1 VDDRAKELIRCG
13 DELFSKR
20 SPLLSLWQTIADQF
34 YPERAEFTVTRTLG
48 DEFASHLNDS
58 YPLIIRRELGDFLST
73 LRRKD
78 QEWFQ
83 VSVER
88 DNLLDNGGKRFLE
101 YATTVQRRAMYDRRS
116 QFTKTMKEADHDFIT
131 FGQPVLTIE
140 PNFATNTLLYQCWH
154 LRDVVWSFTL
164 DGRIAEVHRKW
175 KPTARQLAKLFEK
188 KPGASLHP
196 QVSGKLEKDPY
207 CEIECRHVVV
217 SIDDYEPEK
226 RLKTQAYTELYIDVA
241 NQHVM
246 YEAPLRNAKYVIPRW
261 KTLSGTQYG
270 HSPAVT
276 VGLPDARLIQAM
288 SLTLLEAGEMAVR
301 PPMAAKIDVI
311 PAGAKLF
318 AGGITAIDA
327 EYDGRIE
334 DAIAPIMN
342 DHRSLPF
349 GLEILKDK
357 QAMLAQAFYIQKI
370 NLPQFDHEMT
380 AFEFSQRLQEYIR
393 NVIPLFE
400 PIESEYHAQVCDQT
414 FQVLLEVNAFGD
426 PRMFPRSVRGQET
439 TFQFDSPLSQAV
451 EREKGQRFLEAKS
464 LVDQAVAYDP
474 ACSSIVDWRT
484 SLRDALDGKRT
495 PAKWLRSEAEVEKYA
510 QSVQQQ
516 QQLQQQIQLAQ
527 QGGEAGQAVGAA
539 QQAINAAA

>member
-1 VDDRAKELIRCG
+1 MDERCKDLIRCG

-20 SPLLSLWQTIADQF
+20 APLLSLWQTIAEQF
-34 YPERAEFTVTRTLG
+34 YVERAEFTVVRSIG
-48 DEFASHLNDS
+48 EEFADHLNDS

-88 DNLLDNGGKRFLE
+88 DNLLDNSGKRFLD
-101 YATTVQRRAMYDRRS
+101 YATQVQRRAMYDRRT
-116 QFTKTMKEADHDFIT
+116 QFTRAMKEADHDFVT

-140 PNFATNTLLYQCWH
+140 ANYTSNTLLYQCWH
-154 LRDVVWSFTL
+154 LRDCVWRFTL

-175 KPTARQLAKLFEK
+175 SPTCRQLCNLFGK
-188 KPGASLHP
+188 KPGASLHTSVLS
-196 QVSGKLEKDPY
+196 QLEKNPY
-207 CEIECRHVVV
+207 QEIECRHIVISVE
-217 SIDDYEPEK
+217 DYEPEK
-226 RLKTQAYTELYIDVA
+226 RRQTQTYTELYVDVL
-241 NQHVM
+241 NQHVI
-246 YEAPLRNAKYVIPRW
+246 YEAPLRNPKYVIPRW
-261 KTLSGTQYG
+261 KTLSGTQYA

-301 PPMAAKIDVI
+301 PPMAAKIDAI
-311 PAGAKLF
+311 PDGAKLF
-318 AGGITAIDA
+318 AGGITGIDA
-327 EYDGRIE
+327 EFDGRIE

-342 DHRSLPF
+342 DARALTF
-349 GLEILKDK
+349 GHEMIKDK

-400 PIESEYHAQVCDQT
+400 PIDSEYHAQVCDQS
-414 FQVLLEVNAFGD
+414 FQVLLENNAFGD

-439 TFQFDSPLSQAV
+439 IFQFDSPLSQAV
-451 EREKGQRFLEAKS
+451 EREKGQRFLEAKG
-464 LVDQAVAYDP
+464 LVEQAITFDQSCAAM
-474 ACSSIVDWRT
+474 VDWKT
-484 SLRDALDGKRT
+484 ALRDALDGKRT
-495 PAKWLRSEAEVEKYA
+495 PAKWLQPEATVAAYA
-510 QSVQQQ
+510 KQLEQQKAM
-516 QQLQQQIQLAQ
+516 QQQIALIQ
-527 QGGEAGQAVGAA
+527 QGGAAAEQIGAA
-539 QQAINAAA
+539 QQALTAA

>member
-1 VDDRAKELIRCG
+1 VDERAKDLIRCG

-20 SPLLSLWQTIADQF
+20 QPLLSLWQTIAEQF
-34 YPERAEFTVTRTLG
+34 YVERAEFTVVRSIG
-48 DEFASHLNDS
+48 EEFADHLNDS

-88 DNLLDNGGKRFLE
+88 DNMLDNAGKRFLD
-101 YATTVQRRAMYDRRS
+101 YATTVQRRAMYDRRT
-116 QFTKTMKEADHDFIT
+116 QFTRAMKEADHDFVT

-140 PNFATNTLLYQCWH
+140 ANYTTNTLLYQCWH
-154 LRDVVWSFTL
+154 LRDCVWRFTL

-175 KPTARQLAKLFEK
+175 CPTARQLSQLFK
-188 KPGASLHP
+188 NKPGASLHSNVVT
-196 QVSGKLEKDPY
+196 QLEKNPY
-207 CEIECRHVVV
+207 QEIECRHIVV
-217 SIDDYEPEK
+217 SVEDYEPEK
-226 RLKTQAYTELYIDVA
+226 RRQTQTYTELYVDVQ
-241 NQHVM
+241 NQHVI
-246 YEAPLRNAKYVIPRW
+246 YEAPLRNPKYVIPRW
-261 KTLSGTQYG
+261 KTLSGTQYA

-311 PAGAKLF
+311 PDGAKLF
-318 AGGITAIDA
+318 AGGITGIDA

-342 DHRSLPF
+342 DSRALTF
-349 GLEILKDK
+349 GHEMIKDK

-400 PIESEYHAQVCDQT
+400 PIDSEYHAQVCDQS
-414 FQVLLEVNAFGD
+414 FQVLLENNAFGD

-439 TFQFDSPLSQAV
+439 VFQFDSPLSQAV
-451 EREKGQRFLEAKS
+451 EREKGQRFLEAKG
-464 LVDQAVAYDP
+464 LVTEAITFDQSCAAM
-474 ACSSIVDWRT
+474 VDWKT
-484 SLRDALDGKRT
+484 ALRDALDGKRT
-495 PAKWLRSEAEVEKYA
+495 PAKWLNSEAQVSAYA
-510 QSVQQQ
+510 KQLEQQKAM
-516 QQLQQQIQLAQ
+516 QQQIAMIQ
-527 QGGEAGQAVGAA
+527 QGSEAAEQVGVA
-539 QQAINAAA
+539 QQAIAAA